1 MLSQL
6 ADYKVP
12 YTPYHSHSPMPV
24 FSHRLV
30 AILMIVAL
38 EAFMLAAILW
48 LVAKLVGL
56 LITVE
61 VVLVET
67 YVLAS
72 ILLVLLV
79 LVESDVVVVVVMVV
93 VEAYVLAAVLD
104 WLLLFRPT
112 NDEAA
117 ELHKEIKV
125 TIRWLGDI
133 FFQQVSS
140 GLCTLKILFLGLWC
154 LFDLFL
160 LFIAIITQS

>member
-1 MLSQL
+1 
-6 ADYKVP
+6 
-12 YTPYHSHSPMPV
+12 
-24 FSHRLV
+24 
-30 AILMIVAL
+30 MIVAL

-56 LITVE
+56 LIM
-61 VVLVET
+61 VET

-72 ILLVLLV
+72 MLLVVLV
-79 LVESDVVVVVVMVV
+79 LVESDVVVMVVV

-125 TIRWLGDI
+125 TIRRLGDV

-140 GLCTLKILFLGLWC
+140 RLCTLKILFLGLWW
-154 LFDLFL
+154 FV
-160 LFIAIITQS
+160 

>member
-1 MLSQL
+1 
-6 ADYKVP
+6 
-12 YTPYHSHSPMPV
+12 MPV

-56 LITVE
+56 LIM
-61 VVLVET
+61 VET

-72 ILLVLLV
+72 TPLVVLV
-79 LVESDVVVVVVMVV
+79 LVESDVVVVV

-117 ELHKEIKV
+117 ELRFSSASSCSAHSARRLPSE
-125 TIRWLGDI
+125 LGTRLYGAASPRI
-133 FFQQVSS
+133 SQMTLVS
-140 GLCTLKILFLGLWC
+140 
-154 LFDLFL
+154 
-160 LFIAIITQS
+160 AMM

>member
-1 MLSQL
+1 M
-6 ADYKVP
+6 
-12 YTPYHSHSPMPV
+12 
-24 FSHRLV
+24 
-30 AILMIVAL
+30 
-38 EAFMLAAILW
+38 
-48 LVAKLVGL
+48 GL
-56 LITVE
+56 LITVG

-72 ILLVLLV
+72 ILLVLLF
-79 LVESDVVVVVVMVV
+79 LVESDVVVV

-125 TIRWLGDI
+125 TIQWLGGI

-140 GLCTLKILFLGLWC
+140 RLCTLKILFLGLC
-154 LFDLFL
+154 CFV
-160 LFIAIITQS
+160 

>member
-1 MLSQL
+1 
-6 ADYKVP
+6 
-12 YTPYHSHSPMPV
+12 
-24 FSHRLV
+24 
-30 AILMIVAL
+30 MIVAL

-56 LITVE
+56 LIM
-61 VVLVET
+61 VET

-79 LVESDVVVVVVMVV
+79 LVESDVKVMV

-117 ELHKEIKV
+117 ELRKEIKV
-125 TIRWLGDI
+125 
-133 FFQQVSS
+133 
-140 GLCTLKILFLGLWC
+140 
-154 LFDLFL
+154 
-160 LFIAIITQS
+160 

>member
-1 MLSQL
+1 
-6 ADYKVP
+6 
-12 YTPYHSHSPMPV
+12 
-24 FSHRLV
+24 
-30 AILMIVAL
+30 MIVAL
-38 EAFMLAAILW
+38 EAFTLAAILW

-56 LITVE
+56 LIM
-61 VVLVET
+61 VET

-72 ILLVLLV
+72 TLLVLLV
-79 LVESDVVVVVVMVV
+79 LVESDLVVVVV

-125 TIRWLGDI
+125 TIRWLGDV

-140 GLCTLKILFLGLWC
+140 RLCTLKILFLGLWW
-154 LFDLFL
+154 FV
-160 LFIAIITQS
+160 

>member
-12 YTPYHSHSPMPV
+12 YTPYHSPSPMSV

-30 AILMIVAL
+30 AILMIVAM
-38 EAFMLAAILW
+38 EAFMLASMLW

-56 LITVE
+56 LITVG

-72 ILLVLLV
+72 ILLVVLV
-79 LVESDVVVVVVMVV
+79 LVEWDVVVVVVVVVLV

-125 TIRWLGDI
+125 TIQWLSGI
-133 FFQQVSS
+133 FFQQLSS
-140 GLCTLKILFLGLWC
+140 RLCTLKILFLGLWC
-154 LFDLFL
+154 FV
-160 LFIAIITQS
+160 

>member
-1 MLSQL
+1 
-6 ADYKVP
+6 
-12 YTPYHSHSPMPV
+12 
-24 FSHRLV
+24 
-30 AILMIVAL
+30 MIVAL

-56 LITVE
+56 LIM
-61 VVLVET
+61 VET

-72 ILLVLLV
+72 ILLVVLV
-79 LVESDVVVVVVMVV
+79 LVESDVVVMV

-125 TIRWLGDI
+125 TIRRFGG
-133 FFQQVSS
+133 FFLQQVSS
-140 GLCTLKILFLGLWC
+140 RLCTLKILFLGLCW
-154 LFDLFL
+154 FV
-160 LFIAIITQS
+160 